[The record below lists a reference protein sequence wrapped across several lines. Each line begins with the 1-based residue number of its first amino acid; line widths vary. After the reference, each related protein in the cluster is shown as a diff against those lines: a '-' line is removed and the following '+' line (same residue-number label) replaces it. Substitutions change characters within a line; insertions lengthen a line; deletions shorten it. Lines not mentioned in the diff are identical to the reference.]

1 MTYIKKIKLISS
13 LLFCV
18 ISTAQEIKI
27 QDIKNSIQTG
37 PLVGNRN
44 VGFGMKNILEELV
57 QDYDYNLNDKSNN
70 VLVVELI
77 YFDVKRTQS
86 SIALYSKS
94 SSQTEIIAVA
104 KYKKKKVKVKGTSK
118 DITTSLILLNEQGKF
133 TQNSVSVALKKLSEN
148 IIKKL
153 KLWENCCFC
162 YYHYSA

>member
-1 MTYIKKIKLISS
+1 MKYIKGIKIISS
-13 LLFCV
+13 LLFCIV
-18 ISTAQEIKI
+18 ISAQDIKI
-27 QDIKNSIQTG
+27 NDIKNSIQTG

-44 VGFGMKNILEELV
+44 VGFGLKNILEEVV
-57 QDYDYNLNDKSNN
+57 QDQDYNLNDRSKN
-70 VLVVELI
+70 VLDVELI

-86 SIALYSKS
+86 NIALYSKS
-94 SSQTEIIAVA
+94 SSQTEIIAIA

-153 KLWENCCFC
+153 KL
-162 YYHYSA
+162 

>member
-27 QDIKNSIQTG
+27 NDIKNSIQTG

-44 VGFGMKNILEELV
+44 IGFGMKNILEELV
-57 QDYDYNLNDKSNN
+57 QDYDYNLNDKSDN

-86 SIALYSKS
+86 NIALYSKS

-104 KYKKKKVKVKGTSK
+104 KYKKKKAKVKGMSK
-118 DITTSLILLNEQGKF
+118 DITTSLILLNKQGEF

-153 KLWENCCFC
+153 KL
-162 YYHYSA
+162 

>member
-1 MTYIKKIKLISS
+1 MKYVKGIKIISS
-13 LLFCV
+13 LLFCIV
-18 ISTAQEIKI
+18 ISAQDIKI
-27 QDIKNSIQTG
+27 NNIKNSIQTG

-44 VGFGMKNILEELV
+44 VGFGLTNILEEVV
-57 QDYDYNLNDKSNN
+57 QDQDYNLNDRSEN
-70 VLVVELI
+70 VLDVELI

-86 SIALYSKS
+86 NIALYSKS
-94 SSQTEIIAVA
+94 SSQTEIIAIA

-153 KLWENCCFC
+153 KL
-162 YYHYSA
+162 

>member
-1 MTYIKKIKLISS
+1 MTYIKTAKLISS

-27 QDIKNSIQTG
+27 NDIKNS
-37 PLVGNRN
+37 NRN

-57 QDYDYNLNDKSNN
+57 QDYDYNLNDKSDN

-86 SIALYSKS
+86 NIALYSKS

-118 DITTSLILLNEQGKF
+118 DITTSLILLNEQGEF

-153 KLWENCCFC
+153 KL
-162 YYHYSA
+162 

>member
-1 MTYIKKIKLISS
+1 MKYIKGIKIVSS
-13 LLFCV
+13 LLFCIV
-18 ISTAQEIKI
+18 ISAQDIKI
-27 QDIKNSIQTG
+27 NDIKNSIQTG

-44 VGFGMKNILEELV
+44 VGFGLKNILEEVV
-57 QDYDYNLNDKSNN
+57 QDQDYSLNDRSKN
-70 VLVVELI
+70 VLDVELI

-86 SIALYSKS
+86 NIALYSKS
-94 SSQTEIIAVA
+94 SSQTEIIAIA

-153 KLWENCCFC
+153 KL
-162 YYHYSA
+162 

>member
-27 QDIKNSIQTG
+27 NDIKNSIQTG
-37 PLVGNRN
+37 PLAGNRN
-44 VGFGMKNILEELV
+44 IGFGMKNILEELV
-57 QDYDYNLNDKSNN
+57 QDYDYNLNDKSDN

-86 SIALYSKS
+86 NIALYSKS

-118 DITTSLILLNEQGKF
+118 DITTSLILLNEQGQF

-153 KLWENCCFC
+153 KL
-162 YYHYSA
+162 

>member
-1 MTYIKKIKLISS
+1 MTYIKTAKLISS

-37 PLVGNRN
+37 PLVGDRN
-44 VGFGMKNILEELV
+44 IGFGMKNILEELV
-57 QDYDYNLNDKSNN
+57 QDYDYNLNDKSDN

-86 SIALYSKS
+86 NIALYSKS

-118 DITTSLILLNEQGKF
+118 DITTSLILLNEQGEF

-153 KLWENCCFC
+153 KL
-162 YYHYSA
+162 

>member
-27 QDIKNSIQTG
+27 NDIKNSIQTG

-44 VGFGMKNILEELV
+44 IGFGMKNILEELV
-57 QDYDYNLNDKSNN
+57 QDYDYNLNDKSDN
-70 VLVVELI
+70 VLVVEQI

-86 SIALYSKS
+86 NIALYSKS

-118 DITTSLILLNEQGKF
+118 DITTSLILLNEQGEF

-153 KLWENCCFC
+153 KL
-162 YYHYSA
+162 

>member
-1 MTYIKKIKLISS
+1 MTYIKTAKLISS

-27 QDIKNSIQTG
+27 NDIKNSIQTG
-37 PLVGNRN
+37 PLVGNRD

-57 QDYDYNLNDKSNN
+57 QDYDYNLNDKSDN

-86 SIALYSKS
+86 NIALYSKS

-104 KYKKKKVKVKGTSK
+104 QYKKKKVKVKGTSK
-118 DITTSLILLNEQGKF
+118 DITTSLILLNEQGEF

-153 KLWENCCFC
+153 KL
-162 YYHYSA
+162 

>member
-27 QDIKNSIQTG
+27 NDIKNSIQTG
-37 PLVGNRN
+37 SLVGNRDI
-44 VGFGMKNILEELV
+44 GFGMKNILEELV
-57 QDYDYNLNDKSNN
+57 QDYDYNLNDKSDN

-86 SIALYSKS
+86 NIALYSKS

-118 DITTSLILLNEQGKF
+118 DITTSLILLNEQGEF

-153 KLWENCCFC
+153 KL
-162 YYHYSA
+162 

>member
-1 MTYIKKIKLISS
+1 MKYIKKIKLVSS

-18 ISTAQEIKI
+18 IISAQDIKI
-27 QDIKNSIQTG
+27 NDIKNSIQTG

-44 VGFGMKNILEELV
+44 VGFGLKNILEEVV
-57 QDYDYNLNDKSNN
+57 QDQDYNLNDKSKN
-70 VLVVELI
+70 VLDVELI

-86 SIALYSKS
+86 NIALYSKS
-94 SSQTEIIAVA
+94 SSQTEIIAIA

-118 DITTSLILLNEQGKF
+118 DITTSLILLNEQGQF

-153 KLWENCCFC
+153 KL
-162 YYHYSA
+162 